1 MLLTTLSIHLGILQ
15 AYNKSIQEL
24 VSLRESHGYN
34 AAVLTQLTDVEGEL
48 NGFYS
53 YDRAVAKVDIQALA
67 DIHKTL
73 L

>member
-1 MLLTTLSIHLGILQ
+1 MQ

-34 AAVLTQLTDVEGEL
+34 AAVFTQLTDVEGEL

-53 YDRAVAKVDIQALA
+53 YDRAQAKVDIQALA
-67 DIHKTL
+67 EIHRTVL
-73 L
+73 